1 MSDCGRYVILSP
13 REGCDPVNRL
23 FYVDLQTLPDGI
35 NGILP
40 YIKVVDNFDAEYEVH
55 ISMFSLIFYLI
66 CCCYIWQK
74 CVNLIYENVEI
85 KMNLILS
92 EFEFK

>member
-40 YIKVVDNFDAEYEVH
+40 YIKVVDNFDAEYEVNKK
-55 ISMFSLIFYLI
+55 MFSLIFFNSHLLLLYLAEM
-66 CCCYIWQK
+66 CLF
-74 CVNLIYENVEI
+74 NL
-85 KMNLILS
+85 
-92 EFEFK
+92 